1 MMMNKIDNSGTGIA
15 SLGRNEDNFIAHVAR
30 GEMVVPPVISEDT
43 RERLYKEMQAVGLD
57 PREYTVGGNM
67 TINPITGMPEFGWF
81 KKTFK
86 SVKKVIKKVAPYA
99 AVIPGPWQP
108 YAALY
113 TKGRSV
119 LDIAKG
125 EGDIGDYLTLMAG
138 GQMKLTGEG
147 GVFDRMMNPKAFG
160 QGGNWFDAFK
170 DEASLFAS
178 SPIDYLKYIGGEAYD
193 AYSSPFQGLFG
204 GQQPQQPGQQMPGP
218 GGFFQTGIGGLISGI
233 GGGLGNILTGGTFS
247 PGGAFGGNMGAAA
260 LAGLLGK
267 VAYDAAKEREGGLAA
282 TPSVMMDPL
291 GRYQLSQALGTGG
304 TREEFGLGP
313 APKALE
319 FAQGGPV
326 MIEELDM
333 RNGGESVGPGTGT
346 SDDIPAMLSDGEYVM
361 TAKAVRGAGSF
372 STKKT
377 PQGIELIGGGDS
389 SREAGVKNMRELMN
403 MFEAI

>member
-1 MMMNKIDNSGTGIA
+1 MMNKIDNSGTGIA

-30 GEMVVPPVISEDT
+30 GEMVVPPVISKDT

-57 PREYTVGGNM
+57 PNEYTVGGNM
-67 TINPITGMPEFGWF
+67 TINPITGMPEFGFF
-81 KKTFK
+81 KKVFK
-86 SVKKVIKKVAPYA
+86 SVKKVVKKVAPYA
-99 AVIPGPWQP
+99 AFIPGPWQP
-108 YAALY
+108 YAAVY
-113 TKGRSV
+113 TKGKAAV
-119 LDIAKG
+119 DIAKG
-125 EGDIGDYLTLMAG
+125 EGNIGDYLTLMAG
-138 GQMKLTGEG
+138 GGMKLTGEG
-147 GVFDRMMNPKAFG
+147 GAFDRMMNPKAFG
-160 QGGNWFDAFK
+160 QNVNWFDAFK
-170 DEASLFAS
+170 DQAGLFAS
-178 SPIDYLKYIGGEAYD
+178 SPIEYLKAYGGAAYD

-218 GGFFQTGIGGLISGI
+218 GGFLQTGLGGLVSGI

-377 PQGIELIGGGDS
+377 PQGIELIGGGNS